1 MASTDKDG
9 YTRIPNKL
17 LEAMYDRKHHFTQL
31 QFRVMCYII
40 RKTYGWNKYSDY
52 ISISAM
58 AKDLRRERRNVFRAV
73 SDLEKSGVLK
83 IIRTG
88 AGKVN
93 DICINPPS
101 DWGRPV
107 S

>member
-17 LEAMYDRKHHFTQL
+17 LEAMCDRKYHFTSL

-40 RKTYGWNKYSDY
+40 RTTYGWNKYSDY

>member
-1 MASTDKDG
+1 MANTDKDG
-9 YTRIPNKL
+9 YTRIPNSL
-17 LEAMYDRKHHFTQL
+17 LEALYDRKYHFTQL

-58 AKDLRRERRNVFRAV
+58 AKDLRKERRNVVRAV

-83 IIRTG
+83 IDRTG
-88 AGKVN
+88 VGKVN
-93 DICINPPS
+93 DICVNPPTEW
-101 DWGRPV
+101 DRPV